1 MKLTKTI
8 LKRIM
13 GMARGTATTVGFAVM
28 LVLGV
33 GTTALAAVPGDPFKL
48 GKLNTINRIIK
59 LVGTTNNAMLRLDNN
74 STGASATALNL
85 QLERGKASLKVNSAR
100 KVDNLNSERLHGKDP
115 SRA

>member
-1 MKLTKTI
+1 MMKLTKTI

-48 GKLNTINRIIK
+48 GKLK
-59 LVGTTNNAMLRLDNN
+59 
-74 STGASATALNL
+74 
-85 QLERGKASLKVNSAR
+85 
-100 KVDNLNSERLHGKDP
+100 P
-115 SRA
+115 